1 MGYKIIL
8 ITFES
13 SLILIIFLSF
23 YIYHSFI
30 HFNFT
35 MFSHFQHA
43 QDAHNSQP
51 FLHPH
56 DPNVEKE
63 YETLIQAWKNQ
74 LIDKTPASP
83 SYEYIRFAWMRLM
96 DHYLDQQWLD
106 SKQML
111 QCAQAWSARD
121 SISITEAVHTM
132 NILSLKSMQRSLD
145 ARQELLQALGDPD
158 FMVGFGVAP
167 IDITL
172 NPLAG
177 TEAQD
182 DDDDDDDDDRQ
193 VHAPLL
199 VKHNNTPIEES
210 FNILQEEQDEAIMT
224 TDIKLEQTDKED
236 LTELDQQ
243 VFKQRG
249 FRLTSSSSTPNI
261 SLRSSQDD
269 FSFNK
274 SGFNR
279 KYESYY
285 QQLNQASS
293 WKEIDM
299 KQEEESSIMSDDQSI
314 YSDHSDIN
322 EHVNGNDIQWKSW
335 FVDEQSDHQQEQP
348 LLAPDEPIIF
358 EQEFADEKV
367 ETDACLAELYNPQPK
382 KNQPFLMIRSESSIS
397 AFRPISNN
405 LAPRCHQL
413 NPLQMIKRSSSSF
426 SIEKAD
432 AQHQPL
438 QLPAAATLTKSRSFP
453 TKSSLSASFKT
464 APSSSSSSSSS
475 PPPMPTHSTST
486 KERNFM
492 IRSIVGKKVS
502 LSKLFGSRKSSSS
515 SSTSSHH

>member
-1 MGYKIIL
+1 
-8 ITFES
+8 
-13 SLILIIFLSF
+13 
-23 YIYHSFI
+23 
-30 HFNFT
+30 
-35 MFSHFQHA
+35 MFSHIQHA
-43 QDAHNSQP
+43 QDARNPQP

-63 YETLIQAWKNQ
+63 YEILTQAWKNQ

-158 FMVGFGVAP
+158 FMVGFGVTP
-167 IDITL
+167 IDATL

-182 DDDDDDDDDRQ
+182 EDDEEEEDRQ

-199 VKHNNTPIEES
+199 VKHNNTPTEET
-210 FNILQEEQDEAIMT
+210 FTNLDEEEDEAIMT
-224 TDIKLEQTDKED
+224 TDIKTEQTNSQEEEEEGEEREEED
-236 LTELDQQ
+236 LIELDQQ
-243 VFKQRG
+243 VYRQQG

-269 FSFNK
+269 ISFNK

-279 KYESYY
+279 KYGSYY
-285 QQLNQASS
+285 QQLNQASC
-293 WKEIDM
+293 WKEIEM
-299 KQEEESSIMSDDQSI
+299 KQEEVSVVSDDQSI
-314 YSDHSDIN
+314 YSDHSDI
-322 EHVNGNDIQWKSW
+322 HGNGIQWKSW
-335 FVDEQSDHQQEQP
+335 FVDEQPDHHQQQQP

-382 KNQPFLMIRSESSIS
+382 KNQAFLMVRSESSIS

-405 LAPRCHQL
+405 LAPRCQQL
-413 NPLQMIKRSSSSF
+413 MKRSSSSI
-426 SIEKAD
+426 SIQKATP
-432 AQHQPL
+432 QHRPL
-438 QLPAAATLTKSRSFP
+438 QLPVAATITKSRSFP
-453 TKSSLSASFKT
+453 TKASLSA
-464 APSSSSSSSSS
+464 SS
-475 PPPMPTHSTST
+475 PPPMPSNSTST

>member
-1 MGYKIIL
+1 
-8 ITFES
+8 
-13 SLILIIFLSF
+13 
-23 YIYHSFI
+23 
-30 HFNFT
+30 
-35 MFSHFQHA
+35 MFSHIQHA

-158 FMVGFGVAP
+158 FMVGFGVSA
-167 IDITL
+167 IDTSV

-177 TEAQD
+177 TEVQDED
-182 DDDDDDDDDRQ
+182 DDEEDRQ

-199 VKHNNTPIEES
+199 VKHNNTPVEES
-210 FNILQEEQDEAIMT
+210 FNILREEEDEAIMT
-224 TDIKLEQTDKED
+224 TDSKPEQTESEED
-236 LTELDQQ
+236 LIELDHQ
-243 VFKQRG
+243 VFKQQS

-285 QQLNQASS
+285 QQLNQASC
-293 WKEIDM
+293 WKEMEM
-299 KQEEESSIMSDDQSI
+299 KQDEVSITSDDQSI

-322 EHVNGNDIQWKSW
+322 EQHVQGGGIQWKSW
-335 FVDEQSDHQQEQP
+335 FVDEQPDHQQQQQQP
-348 LLAPDEPIIF
+348 LLAPEEPIIF

-382 KNQPFLMIRSESSIS
+382 KNQPFLMVRSESSIS

-405 LAPRCHQL
+405 LAPRCQQL
-413 NPLQMIKRSSSSF
+413 NPLPLMKRSSSSI
-426 SIEKAD
+426 SIEKAESH
-432 AQHQPL
+432 HQPL
-438 QLPAAATLTKSRSFP
+438 QLPAAATITKSRSFP
-453 TKSSLSASFKT
+453 TKASLSASFKT
-464 APSSSSSSSSS
+464 APSSSSASS
-475 PPPMPTHSTST
+475 PPPMPTHSTSV

-515 SSTSSHH
+515 SSSSSHH

>member
-1 MGYKIIL
+1 
-8 ITFES
+8 
-13 SLILIIFLSF
+13 
-23 YIYHSFI
+23 
-30 HFNFT
+30 
-35 MFSHFQHA
+35 MFSHIQHA
-43 QDAHNSQP
+43 QDAHNIQP

-56 DPNVEKE
+56 DPNVERE

-74 LIDKTPASP
+74 LIDKTPTSP

-158 FMVGFGVAP
+158 FMVGFGVPP
-167 IDITL
+167 IDTTL
-172 NPLAG
+172 SPPAG
-177 TEAQD
+177 TEAHDEDED
-182 DDDDDDDDDRQ
+182 DEEDRQ

-210 FNILQEEQDEAIMT
+210 FNLSHEEEDEAIIT
-224 TDIKLEQTDKED
+224 TDIKPEETDSDED
-236 LTELDQQ
+236 SIELDQQ
-243 VFKQRG
+243 AFKQQG

-269 FSFNK
+269 FSFSK
-274 SGFNR
+274 GGFNR

-285 QQLNQASS
+285 QQLNQTSC
-293 WKEIDM
+293 WKEMDM
-299 KQEEESSIMSDDQSI
+299 KQEEASITSDDQSI
-314 YSDHSDIN
+314 YSDHSDVN
-322 EHVNGNDIQWKSW
+322 AHVDGNGVQWKSW
-335 FVDEQSDHQQEQP
+335 FVDEQPDYQQQQP

-382 KNQPFLMIRSESSIS
+382 KNQPFLMVRSESSIS

-405 LAPRCHQL
+405 LAPRCQQL
-413 NPLQMIKRSSSSF
+413 NPLHSMKRSSSSI
-426 SIEKAD
+426 SIEKAESH
-432 AQHQPL
+432 HQPL
-438 QLPAAATLTKSRSFP
+438 QLPAAATITKSRSFP
-453 TKSSLSASFKT
+453 TKASLSASFKT
-464 APSSSSSSSSS
+464 TPSSSSASS
-475 PPPMPTHSTST
+475 PPPMPTNSTSI
-486 KERNFM
+486 KER
-492 IRSIVGKKVS
+492 KKVS
-502 LSKLFGSRKSSSS
+502 LSKLFGSRKSSAS